1 MASDDE
7 IREGLREL
15 DFACH
20 GAWKLG
26 QNIVV
31 GWTHEGQT
39 VSLCAAPNWR
49 VLAEAPNANR
59 ILGGGRMMSAS
70 TFAEVCKVLKTRPIK
85 VDLPFTIGDGKGEVK
100 PVILDQ
106 VARRYAI
113 SLTEHRAVIL
123 FDIVGFSKV
132 DPLEQV
138 AQLAS
143 LEYSINSAAKKL
155 GEAGLDVE
163 IARSTTGD
171 GFYVWN
177 RARGFEA
184 DMRLYAALVLILA
197 DNAVARARG
206 EPRLVP
212 VLRTCYSIGSHYAY
226 HQIEGTRPRGFE
238 YLVGEV
244 TIQLA
249 RLVGKAQPG
258 QICIGRFIRPT
269 EPPVVRELDTLMFL
283 ARVEKMLE
291 KLSGVTVGGYGIAS
305 ANSQLTGGKIGEA
318 PYPVLIYRIVDKH
331 GYNHDLFNA
340 RIAVRRNDADPIVV
354 GLRPEQFKDFEATP
368 VPYELPKTPA

>member
-31 GWTHEGQT
+31 GWMHEGQT

-291 KLSGVTVGGYGIAS
+291 KLSGVTIGGYGIAS

-340 RIAVRRNDADPIVV
+340 RIAVRRSDADPIVV

-368 VPYELPKTPA
+368 VPYEIPKTTA

>member
-31 GWTHEGQT
+31 GWMHEGQT

-100 PVILDQ
+100 PVVLDQ

-177 RARGFEA
+177 RTRGFEA

-206 EPRLVP
+206 ESRLVP

-291 KLSGVTVGGYGIAS
+291 KLAGVTVGGYGIAS

-318 PYPVLIYRIVDKH
+318 QYPVLIHRIVDKH

-368 VPYELPKTPA
+368 LPYEIPKQPA

>member
-1 MASDDE
+1 MASDEE
-7 IREGLREL
+7 IRDGLREL

-20 GAWKLG
+20 AGWKLG

-31 GWTHEGQT
+31 GWSHSGNT

-49 VLAEAPNANR
+49 VLAEAPNAKR
-59 ILGGGRMMSAS
+59 ILSGGRQMGAK
-70 TFAEVCKVLKTRPIK
+70 TFAEVCKILQARPIK
-85 VDLPFTIGDGKGEVK
+85 VELPFAIGDAKGEVK
-100 PVILDQ
+100 PIVIDQ
-106 VARRYAI
+106 VARRYGIAR
-113 SLTEHRAVIL
+113 SEHRAVIL

-143 LEYSINSAAKKL
+143 LEYSINSASKKL

-177 RARGFEA
+177 RVRGFDA

-197 DNAVARARG
+197 DNAIARTRG
-206 EPRLVP
+206 ESRLVP
-212 VLRTCYSIGSHYAY
+212 VLRTGYSIGGHYAY

-244 TIQLA
+244 TIELA
-249 RLVGKAQPG
+249 RLIGKALPG
-258 QICIGRFIRPT
+258 QICVGRFVRPT
-269 EPPVVRELDTLMFL
+269 DPPVVRDLDTLMFL
-283 ARVEKMLE
+283 ARAEKLLE
-291 KLSGVTVGGYGIAS
+291 KIAGIAIGGHAIAS
-305 ANSQLTGGKIGEA
+305 ANSQLTGGKIAEK
-318 PYPVLIYRIVDKH
+318 PYPILVHRIVDKH
-331 GYNHDLFNA
+331 GFPHDLFNA
-340 RIAVRRNDADPIVV
+340 RLLVRRADAEPIVV
-354 GLRPEQFKDFEATP
+354 GLRPDELAGFEAEP
-368 VPYELPKTPA
+368 VPYELPKPGA

>member
-49 VLAEAPNANR
+49 VLAEAPNADR
-59 ILGGGRMMSAS
+59 ILGGGRMMGAQ
-70 TFAEVCKVLKTRPIK
+70 TFAEVCKILKTRPIR
-85 VDLPFTIGDGKGEVK
+85 VDLPFAIGDGKGEVK
-100 PVILDQ
+100 PVVVDQ

-113 SLTEHRAVIL
+113 SRTEHRAVIL

-143 LEYSINSAAKKL
+143 LEYSINAAAKKL

-184 DMRLYAALVLILA
+184 DMRLYAALALILA
-197 DNAVARARG
+197 DNAVARTRG

-249 RLVGKAQPG
+249 RLIGKALPG
-258 QICIGRFIRPT
+258 QICIGRFVRPT

-318 PYPVLIYRIVDKH
+318 QYPVLIHRIVDKH

-340 RIAVRRNDADPIVV
+340 RLAVRRNDADPIVV
-354 GLRPEQFKDFEATP
+354 GLRPDQLAGFEAAP
-368 VPYELPKTPA
+368 LAYEIPKTPA

>member
-1 MASDDE
+1 MASDEE
-7 IREGLREL
+7 IRDGLREL

-20 GAWKLG
+20 AAWKLG

-31 GWTHEGQT
+31 GWSHDGQT

-49 VLAEAPNANR
+49 VLAEAPNADR
-59 ILGGGRMMSAS
+59 ILGGGRLMGEK
-70 TFAEVCKVLKTRPIK
+70 TFAEVCKILKTRPIK
-85 VDLPFTIGDGKGEVK
+85 VDLPFAIGDGKGEVK
-100 PVILDQ
+100 PVVIDQ

-113 SLTEHRAVIL
+113 ARTEHRAVIL

-197 DNAVARARG
+197 DNAVARTRG

-249 RLVGKAQPG
+249 RLVGKALPG
-258 QICIGRFIRPT
+258 QICIGRFVRPT
-269 EPPVVRELDTLMFL
+269 EPPVIRELDTLMFL

-291 KLSGVTVGGYGIAS
+291 KLAGVTIGGHGIAS
-305 ANSQLTGGKIGEA
+305 ANSQVTGGKIGET
-318 PYPVLIYRIVDKH
+318 PYPLLVHRIVDKH

-340 RIAVRRNDADPIVV
+340 RLAVRRNDADPIVV
-354 GLRPEQFKDFEATP
+354 GLRPELLTGFEATP
-368 VPYELPKTPA
+368 LPYEIPKPPA

>member
-85 VDLPFTIGDGKGEVK
+85 VDLPFAIGDGKGEVK
-100 PVILDQ
+100 PVVLDQ

-197 DNAVARARG
+197 DNAVARSRG
-206 EPRLVP
+206 ESRLVP

-249 RLVGKAQPG
+249 RLIGKALPG
-258 QICIGRFIRPT
+258 QICIGRFVRPT

-305 ANSQLTGGKIGEA
+305 ANSQLTGGKIGEV
-318 PYPVLIYRIVDKH
+318 PYPVLIHRIVDKH

-340 RIAVRRNDADPIVV
+340 RLAVRRSDSDPIVV
-354 GLRPEQFKDFEATP
+354 GLRPDQLAGFEASP
-368 VPYELPKTPA
+368 LPYELPKTPA